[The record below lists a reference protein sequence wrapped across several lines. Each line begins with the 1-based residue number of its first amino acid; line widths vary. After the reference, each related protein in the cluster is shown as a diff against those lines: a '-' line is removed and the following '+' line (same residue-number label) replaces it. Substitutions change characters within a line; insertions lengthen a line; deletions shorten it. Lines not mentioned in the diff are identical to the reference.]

1 MSNLTDIRAA
11 ISNAYYDAR
20 NNADTMETAADNAA
34 AAVDAIIEA
43 RLAPALAVANWC
55 AVKEADF
62 AAMLRGNYDAYAEGS
77 RDAYDLVET
86 RLRAALGVSV
96 PTGDDAR

>member
-1 MSNLTDIRAA
+1 MSGLPDCEGWVCQ
-11 ISNAYYDAR
+11 SC
-20 NNADTMETAADNAA
+20 AADNFIPPGF
-34 AAVDAIIEA
+34 VRTDTV
-43 RLAPALAVANWC
+43 LAFADWC

-62 AAMLRGNYDAYAEGS
+62 AATLRGNYDAYAEGS

-86 RLRAALGVSV
+86 RLRAALGVSA